1 MPCESAPE
9 RSAPRWIDSS
19 TSAAVPER
27 DASRTSSVRRPCD
40 MLGQTMPFRSC
51 TRCLSWHCR
60 PVSHRDTQS
69 AHFSSRSSS
78 DVIQRQLANL
88 TNSRE
93 GMAMMG
99 RACLA
104 SRCGSAAWHGRCRG
118 LWHTPSFH
126 RNHASSLGAWMA
138 QIMPMAKKAFSWDVS
153 VDRERVWFSFKEEGA
168 EDLLACFR
176 TAADSDFGGQSHCS
190 LKVGHIML
198 VAYYYYSQH
207 THTRQHTYTHTHKH
221 THVHTRTSTYVCSR
235 RPMRASMCI
244 WV

>member
-1 MPCESAPE
+1 
-9 RSAPRWIDSS
+9 
-19 TSAAVPER
+19 
-27 DASRTSSVRRPCD
+27 
-40 MLGQTMPFRSC
+40 
-51 TRCLSWHCR
+51 
-60 PVSHRDTQS
+60 
-69 AHFSSRSSS
+69 
-78 DVIQRQLANL
+78 
-88 TNSRE
+88 
-93 GMAMMG
+93 MAMIG

-104 SRCGSAAWHGRCRG
+104 SRCAGAAWHGRCRG

-126 RNHASSLGAWMA
+126 RNHASSPGAWMA

-190 LKVGHIML
+190 LKVGRHIML
-198 VAYYYYSQH
+198 VAAYIH
-207 THTRQHTYTHTHKH
+207 GTHTYTYTHTHKH
-221 THVHTRTSTYVCSR
+221 THVHTRTSTYIRSR